1 MNKNEEYT
9 VTIEDM
15 GADGE
20 GIGHISV
27 NDASNPGM
35 KVTVFVKDTVVGD
48 EARVKIIKVKK
59 SFVYGRLME
68 IIKPSPYRVRT
79 ACEYAKSCGGCFL
92 MHMSYEKQLEYKF
105 NKVKNCLERI
115 GGIKDAATF
124 MEKVCGMEKPY
135 YFRNKMQFPVGLG
148 KDGKVKIGFYAGRTH
163 SIIDI
168 DECVIGHDIN
178 TFIIKN
184 IRRWMD
190 AKLETDNS
198 LVYNEELHK
207 GLIRHIVTRIGYTT
221 GELSICVVINGDGL
235 KKKLCDEMTGC
246 FIAAVEEYN
255 ALPDKD
261 DNINAST
268 DNDVSKNDDSYFP
281 VSNKVSLVS
290 VSLNINK
297 EKTNKI
303 LGDKSV
309 TIYGRDYIKDYI
321 GDICFDIS
329 PQSFYQVNPIQT
341 KVLYDK
347 ALSYAGLT
355 GNETVWDMYCGIGTI
370 SLFLAKKAKKVYG
383 VEIIPS
389 AIEDAKKNAIMNGL
403 DNIEFYCGKAEEV
416 VPKLYR
422 ENGIKPDVIVVDPP
436 RKGCDISLLDTISDM
451 SPERLVYVSCDP
463 ATLARDIKYLGEKG
477 YKVKK
482 VAVVDQFCHSVHV
495 ETVVLIQSEYYHA
508 WEHPFSRL
516 RAP

>member
-1 MNKNEEYT
+1 MNKNEEYV

-15 GADGE
+15 GSDGE

-27 NDASNPGM
+27 NEETEPDR

-48 EARVKIIKVKK
+48 EAKVKIIKVKK

-79 ACEYAKSCGGCFL
+79 ACDYAKSCGGCFL

-115 GGIKDAATF
+115 GGIKEAEAL
-124 MEKVCGMEKPY
+124 MEQVCGMETPY
-135 YFRNKMQFPVGLG
+135 NFRNKMQFPVGLG

-168 DECVIGHDIN
+168 DECVIGHEVN

-184 IRRWMD
+184 IRKWID
-190 AKLETDNS
+190 AKLETDKN

-235 KKKLCDEMTGC
+235 KKKLSDEMTGC
-246 FIAAVEEYN
+246 FISAVEEYN
-255 ALPDKD
+255 SLKIKD
-261 DNINAST
+261 EGEKVS
-268 DNDVSKNDDSYFP
+268 SKNDETKLNISNGAGSYFHA
-281 VSNKVSLVS
+281 SDKVSLAS

-403 DNIEFYCGKAEEV
+403 GNTEFYCGKAEEV
-416 VPKLYR
+416 VPKQYE
-422 ENGIKPDVIVVDPP
+422 ENGIKSDVIVVDPP
-436 RKGCDISLLDTISDM
+436 RKGCDATLLDTISDM

-463 ATLARDIKYLGEKG
+463 ATLARDIRYLGEKG
-477 YKVKK
+477 FKVKK

-495 ETVVLIQSEYYHA
+495 ESVVLMSK
-508 WEHPFSRL
+508 L
-516 RAP
+516 NV